1 MSDDVENQQR
11 RDCAESQGPVGGERL
26 AEARREQQI
35 SVHEIAKELHLDEPK
50 VRALERNEFDVLGA
64 PVFAKGHLK
73 TYAQLVHV
81 DPDDVLSDYYQLT
94 RAAAFRRSSRR
105 AQGPSGVVAWSVD
118 RCTRRCH
125 RRCRTATGG
134 FTAG

>member
-1 MSDDVENQQR
+1 MSDDVEKQQ
-11 RDCAESQGPVGGERL
+11 DETAPEEPKGPMGGERL

-73 TYAQLVHV
+73 TYAHLVNV
-81 DPDDVLSDYYQLT
+81 DEADVMSDYYHLT
-94 RAAAFRRSSRR
+94 ARRRFRPSSRR
-105 AQGPSGVVAWSVD
+105 GRGSV
-118 RCTRRCH
+118 RSYRLVH
-125 RRCRTATGG
+125 GSLHSS
-134 FTAG
+134 